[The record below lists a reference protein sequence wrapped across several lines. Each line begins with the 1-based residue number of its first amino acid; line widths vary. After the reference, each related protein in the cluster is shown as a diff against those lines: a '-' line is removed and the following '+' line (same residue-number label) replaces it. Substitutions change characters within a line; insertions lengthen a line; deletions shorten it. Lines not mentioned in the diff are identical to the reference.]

1 MITMTVSKT
10 TVETAIAI
18 LSRERM
24 VVCARIDAGEF
35 DNRPA
40 ILDYAIAKLNEL
52 DHALDE
58 LECVKF

>member
-10 TVETAIAI
+10 TVETAITI

-35 DNRPA
+35 DNHPA
-40 ILDYAIAKLNEL
+40 ILDYAIARLNEL
-52 DHALDE
+52 DHVLDE